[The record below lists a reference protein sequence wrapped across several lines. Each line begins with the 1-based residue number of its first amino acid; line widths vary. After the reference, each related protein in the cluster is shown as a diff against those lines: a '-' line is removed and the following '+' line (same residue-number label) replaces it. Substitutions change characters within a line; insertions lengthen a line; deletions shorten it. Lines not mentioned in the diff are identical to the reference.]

1 MFSKP
6 KKNLKTNIGL
16 YQLHNFLY
24 VSISLIQSLLRLP
37 PVPYLITSHPS
48 SMVALNLSH
57 KHLLTTN
64 HEKG

>member
-1 MFSKP
+1 
-6 KKNLKTNIGL
+6 
-16 YQLHNFLY
+16 
-24 VSISLIQSLLRLP
+24 LIQSLLRLL
-37 PVPYLITSHPS
+37 PVPYLVTSHPS